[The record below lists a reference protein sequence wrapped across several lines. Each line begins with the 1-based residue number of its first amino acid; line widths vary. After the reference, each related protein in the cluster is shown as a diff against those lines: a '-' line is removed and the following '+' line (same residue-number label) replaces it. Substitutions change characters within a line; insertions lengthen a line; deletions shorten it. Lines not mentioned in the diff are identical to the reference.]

1 MQTLIVVF
9 CCVLA
14 CPLIMMGLMW
24 WLERNPEEAEMRREE
39 RRLVKAKAKREA
51 AELYHELLE
60 HRWYQSE
67 QASAEVRR
75 EDAVTSYVKVLH
87 ELPDERRAIVEP

>member
-1 MQTLIVVF
+1 MQSLIVVF
-9 CCVLA
+9 CCILA

-51 AELYHELLE
+51 AELTDHVGRTETPS
-60 HRWYQSE
+60 R
-67 QASAEVRR
+67 
-75 EDAVTSYVKVLH
+75 
-87 ELPDERRAIVEP
+87 